1 MISQRP
7 HRLTVLLGLVL
18 LGACSNLPNP
28 SSLLGPAPLTPQ
40 AGDPCASERAAFANS
55 QSYFTADIVSGAM
68 MGGMKSMFTG
78 AVSRLGSGSSGSM
91 TIGLAQDAFS
101 GARAG
106 YLSAIASHSG
116 NEQEMLQQMSSDL
129 HRENE
134 QVDAVHGSFE
144 RLQSCRF
151 QQARLIK
158 TRARSGQLT
167 TAQARE
173 ELGMERR
180 LFEEELAA
188 ARKSGSD
195 MKSRDQQFQYASEEV
210 NRPGAAPAASG
221 QTKHAVA
228 VASAS
233 LPHKRDAYVT
243 AVSDAEVR
251 SKDALG
257 DGRFDAATAR
267 RQPTA
272 RGHRRFKRWRGR
284 SSALPVSSKLLR
296 HAGCPESPV

>member
-1 MISQRP
+1 MAAIPEYPMMR
-7 HRLTVLLGLVL
+7 RDVYLLAAAGLLL
-18 LGACSNLPNP
+18 LGACSSLPNP
-28 SSLLGPAPLTPQ
+28 TGFLGPAPLTPQ

-55 QSYFTADIVSGAM
+55 QSYFTADIASGTR

-78 AVSRLGSGSSGSM
+78 AVARVSSGSTGNM
-91 TIGLAQDAFS
+91 SLGLAQDAFN

-106 YLSAIASHSG
+106 YLSSIANHSG
-116 NEQEMLQQMSSDL
+116 NEQEMLQQMSTDRR
-129 HRENE
+129 RENDH
-134 QVDAVHGSFE
+134 VDTLHGSFE

-158 TRARSGQLT
+158 KRARSGQLT

-180 LFEEELAA
+180 LFEEELAT
-188 ARKSGSD
+188 ARKSGSN
-195 MKSRDQQFQYASEEV
+195 MESRDEQFQYASQEL

-228 VASAS
+228 IGSAS
-233 LPHKRDAYVT
+233 LPRKRDAYVT

-251 SKDALG
+251 SKGALG
-257 DGRFDAATAR
+257 DDL
-267 RQPTA
+267 
-272 RGHRRFKRWRGR
+272 
-284 SSALPVSSKLLR
+284 SNS
-296 HAGCPESPV
+296 